1 MGDTQIYDQHG
12 FELLRR
18 SIAPPP
24 TEQHLD
30 DTGYY
35 SEAHG
40 GARSHVDRTAGRYD
54 EAAPPVE
61 SPPPVS
67 IPPLCISGGGDGR
80 VLVWDLDSG
89 ECIGEMEDHEQEVS
103 CVGIR
108 ADGGG
113 GGAAGS
119 DGGVRTGG
127 TSSGGSG
134 SGGGGSGGGRGVL
147 VGSGGRDNTLKVW
160 SLETGRVHTFRGASD
175 ARYCVC
181 LRGVPRARRSTA
193 PSAPHH

>member
-108 ADGGG
+108 GDA
-113 GGAAGS
+113 
-119 DGGVRTGG
+119 
-127 TSSGGSG
+127 
-134 SGGGGSGGGRGVL
+134 SGGGGTTGSGAEVSTGGGDGRGGSGGRGVL
-147 VGSGGRDNTLKVW
+147 VCSGGRDNKLKVW
-160 SLETGRVHTFRGASD
+160 SLETGRVHTFRGA
-175 ARYCVC
+175 CV
-181 LRGVPRARRSTA
+181 V
-193 PSAPHH
+193 